1 LTEASAMQIDPAA
14 LSPRDTY
21 RLMISC
27 IIPRPIAFVSTLSRE
42 GVTNLAP
49 FSYFNGVS
57 SDPPVISIAVATKRD
72 GSKKDT
78 WRNIEETSEYVV
90 NVVVPELMDAVIIG
104 ARELPHNVSE
114 LDLAGLQTL
123 PSTRVKPPRVAAS
136 PINLECTLLRIVEV
150 EKTALILG
158 RVVMIHAKDE
168 ILEGGRVDPRR
179 LTFVGRL
186 GDDLYCRVTDVFE
199 RKRT

>member
-1 LTEASAMQIDPAA
+1 MQIDPAS
-14 LSPRDTY
+14 LSSRDAY

-27 IIPRPIAFVSTLSRE
+27 IIPRPIAFVTTLSRE

-49 FSYFNGVS
+49 FSFFNGVS
-57 SDPPVISIAVATKRD
+57 TDPPVISIAVATKRD

-78 WRNIEETSEYVV
+78 WRNIEETGEFVV

-114 LDLAGLQTL
+114 LDLSGLKTA
-123 PSTRVKPPRVAAS
+123 PSARVKPPRLAES
-136 PINLECTLLRIVEV
+136 PINLECRLLRIVEV
-150 EKTALILG
+150 EETGLILG
-158 RVVMIHAKDE
+158 RVVLVHAKDE
-168 ILEGGRVDPRR
+168 ILDGGRVDPRR
-179 LTFVGRL
+179 LTFVGRM
-186 GDDLYCRVTDVFE
+186 GDDLYCRVNDLFE

>member
-1 LTEASAMQIDPAA
+1 MDFDPAV
-14 LSPRDTY
+14 LSPRDAY

-27 IIPRPIAFVSTLSRE
+27 IIPRPIAFVTTLSRD
-42 GVTNLAP
+42 GITNLAP
-49 FSYFNGVS
+49 FSFFNGVS
-57 SDPPVISIAVATKRD
+57 SDPPVVSIAVASKRD

-78 WRNIEETSEYVV
+78 WRNIEETGEYVI

-104 ARELPHNVSE
+104 ARELPHGVSE
-114 LDLAGLQTL
+114 LDLSGLKTL
-123 PSTRVKPPRVAAS
+123 PSTKVKPPRLEAS

-150 EKTALILG
+150 EDTALILG
-158 RVVMIHAKDE
+158 RVVMVHAKDE
-168 ILEGGRVDPRR
+168 IVDGGRVDPRR

-186 GDDLYCRVTDVFE
+186 GDDLYCRVNDLFE

>member
-1 LTEASAMQIDPAA
+1 MQIDPAS
-14 LSPRDTY
+14 LSSRDAY

-27 IIPRPIAFVSTLSRE
+27 IIPRPIAFVTTLSRD

-49 FSYFNGVS
+49 FSFFNGVS
-57 SDPPVISIAVATKRD
+57 SDPPVVSIAVATKRD

-78 WRNIEETSEYVV
+78 WRNIEETGEFVV
-90 NVVVPELMDAVIIG
+90 NVVVAGLMDAVIIG

-114 LDLAGLQTL
+114 LELSGLQSA
-123 PSTRVKPPRVAAS
+123 PSALVKPPRLAES
-136 PINLECTLLRIVEV
+136 PINLECRLLRIVEV
-150 EKTALILG
+150 EETGLILG
-158 RVVMIHAKDE
+158 RVVMVHAKDE

-179 LTFVGRL
+179 LAFVGRM
-186 GDDLYCRVTDVFE
+186 GDDLYCRVNDLFE

>member
-1 LTEASAMQIDPAA
+1 MDFDPAA
-14 LSPRDTY
+14 LASRDLY

-27 IIPRPIAFVSTLSRE
+27 IIPRPIAFVTTLSKE
-42 GVTNLAP
+42 GVSNLAP
-49 FSYFNGVS
+49 FSFFNGVS

-78 WRNIEETSEYVV
+78 WRNIEDTGEFVV

-114 LDLAGLQTL
+114 LDLAGLRTT
-123 PSTRVKPPRVAAS
+123 PSSKIKPPRLAES
-136 PINLECTLLRIVEV
+136 PIHLECTLLRIVEV
-150 EKTALILG
+150 EETGLILG
-158 RVVMIHAKDE
+158 RVVMVHAKDE
-168 ILEGGRVDPRR
+168 IVEGGRVDPRK

-186 GDDLYCRVTDVFE
+186 GDDLYCKVNDLFE
-199 RKRT
+199 RKRQ

>member
-1 LTEASAMQIDPAA
+1 MEIDPASLA
-14 LSPRDTY
+14 SRDAY

-27 IIPRPIAFVSTLSRE
+27 IIPRPIAFVTTLSRD
-42 GVTNLAP
+42 GVSNLAP
-49 FSYFNGVS
+49 FSFFNGVS

-78 WRNIEETSEYVV
+78 WRNIEETGEFVV
-90 NVVVPELMDAVIIG
+90 NVVVPELMDAVIVG

-114 LDLAGLQTL
+114 LDLAGLRAL
-123 PSTRVKPPRVAAS
+123 PSTKVKPPRLADS
-136 PINLECTLLRIVEV
+136 PIQLECTLLKIVEV
-150 EKTALILG
+150 EETGLILG
-158 RVVMIHAKDE
+158 RVVRVHAKDE
-168 ILEGGRVDPRR
+168 ILDGGRVDPRR

-186 GDDLYCRVTDVFE
+186 GDDLYCRVTDLFE